1 MADLSFINTIIEKIP
16 SLATSLLNWI
26 KLSTSQGKVINILIT
41 LIIVYI
47 GIKIIKEPIRWII
60 IILSII
66 LIIQAGMSF
75 A

>member
-1 MADLSFINTIIEKIP
+1 MDLSFISTIIEKIP
-16 SLATSLLNWI
+16 SLVTSLLNWI
-26 KLSTSQGKVINILIT
+26 KLSTSQGKIINILIT

-66 LIIQAGMSF
+66 LIVQAGMSF